1 MGLDAQYFILEPP
14 LDQLAPAGGFVFLL
28 NVDFRTMPDDAAP
41 VTSPIVG
48 KEGEL
53 TLTDTGNNAAISG
66 GALVITGTVAERD
79 PKLVDAVTRTRTA
92 GLMTAWKAKQ
102 NDTNGFYAALTD
114 SSNRYAR
121 HALSNVQDYF
131 AGYRGVIGT
140 AAQNVEHDFVFV
152 LRTRG
157 AYLFVDG
164 ILYRVW
170 DVGTEVLQAMFA
182 ARNSATA
189 ITLYVMRVA
198 DAVANGYAELGQRD
212 LDVTAALAAPAVGN
226 TGVMTPDA
234 VISFDVSAPT
244 GVTTVLVRYIDANNY
259 DQISIDA
266 AGDLTYGEVV
276 GGAAVN
282 NLITAAGVISGS
294 EKVSGVLNGGDV
306 ELLYDGTSAGTT
318 SAATN
323 NTTGTVLE
331 LDVEADAVT
340 NLEARTLDGVANV
353 GSANHPGYGLA
364 TAALAGP
371 LAANDET
378 ARELAAYGTVEIP
391 AIPTVGVVE
400 YAIRYVDASN
410 YVSLRVDTAGDFDLG
425 HVTGGGAWSS
435 LATAAA
441 GIAGG
446 ETLKFVDTGSNITI
460 TEDDYAAIDHA
471 TSAHN
476 TALLTRVIDLGTTG
490 WLSNAINCP
499 RDFANAPNTPGAANY
514 KKAHDAMIA

>member
-28 NVDFRTMPDDAAP
+28 NVDFRTMADDAAP

-66 GALVITGTVAERD
+66 GALVITGTAAERD

-92 GLMTAWKAKQ
+92 GLTASWKAKQ
-102 NDTNGFYAALTD
+102 NDTNGFYAALID
-114 SSNRYAR
+114 STNRYAR

-131 AGYRGVIGT
+131 AGDKGIIGT
-140 AAQNVEHDFVFV
+140 ATANVEHDFVFV

-164 ILYRVW
+164 VLFRVW
-170 DVGTEVLQAMFA
+170 DVGTETLQAMFA
-182 ARNSATA
+182 ARNNATA
-189 ITLYVMRVA
+189 ISLYVMRVA
-198 DAVANGYAELGQRD
+198 DAVAEGYAELGARD
-212 LDVTAALAAPAVGN
+212 LDLLYENAGPFSDTGEQEVTADHSGEITVDTIAATAWANLALKYIAVDN
-226 TGVMTPDA
+226 FISIRFNTVYPTLKVVETGVGTIAGGEA
-234 VISFDVSAPT
+234 VSNGDIIGWTVNGAALKIYKN
-244 GVTTVLVRYIDANNY
+244 GVLVY
-259 DQISIDA
+259 
-266 AGDLTYGEVV
+266 DLTITSSAFIAESTVRV
-276 GGAAVN
+276 HGGATLSAF
-282 NLITAAGVISGS
+282 
-294 EKVSGVLNGGDV
+294 KV
-306 ELLYDGTSAGTT
+306 
-318 SAATN
+318 
-323 NTTGTVLE
+323 
-331 LDVEADAVT
+331 
-340 NLEARTLDGVANV
+340 RTLDGVASV
-353 GSANHPGYGLA
+353 GSSNHPGYGLA
-364 TAALAGP
+364 TGILAGP
-371 LAANDET
+371 LAVNDEA

-460 TEDDYAAIDHA
+460 TEDDNAAIDHA

-499 RDFANAPNTPGAANY
+499 RDFANAPNTPGAARY
-514 KKAHDAMIA
+514 KQAHDAMIA